1 MNNDNNIPTSQGQVP
16 SDTDPQGQ
24 MPTSSQGQ
32 MPSDPQQKVP
42 IESLP
47 QAVQDYIKELRGQAA
62 AARKEREAEA
72 RAKQQEA
79 EQRLAEQG
87 EFKKL
92 AEQHAARVQELEPIA
107 SQYSQ
112 LAELVSGQIESQI
125 KDWPN
130 ELKAF
135 DPGKDAPIEQR
146 LAWLEK
152 SKPLLEK
159 LMQQVRSQSPG
170 NAPSPRPASPN
181 GSKDVDELRTR
192 YRESGKYGF

>member
-1 MNNDNNIPTSQGQVP
+1 MNNDNNIPTPEGRTPNGDGTSTGQTATPQNLTVSG
-16 SDTDPQGQ
+16 SDKT
-24 MPTSSQGQ
+24 
-32 MPSDPQQKVP
+32 P
-42 IESLP
+42 ISSLP
-47 QAVQDYIKELRGQAA
+47 ADVQDYIKRLRD
-62 AARKEREAEA
+62 EAEDA
-72 RAKQQEA
+72 NKLRKAEAKAKLQAEEA
-79 EQRLAEQG
+79 RLAEQG

-92 AEQHAARVQELEPIA
+92 AEKSQARVQELEPVA

-125 KDWPN
+125 KDWPA

-135 DPGKDAPIEQR
+135 DPGKDSPIEQR

>member
-1 MNNDNNIPTSQGQVP
+1 MNNDNSTPTPNGQAPNGTDPTSQALASNGQAP
-16 SDTDPQGQ
+16 NETPNNNAANDDLLRQ
-24 MPTSSQGQ
+24 
-32 MPSDPQQKVP
+32 
-42 IESLP
+42 
-47 QAVQDYIKELRGQAA
+47 IKELRSENASHRKKAQEQTQVAQAA
-62 AARKEREAEA
+62 EEA
-72 RAKQQEA
+72 RLK
-79 EQRLAEQG
+79 EQG

-92 AEQHAARVQELEPIA
+92 AEKHEARVKELEPVA

-125 KDWPN
+125 KDWPA

-135 DPGKDAPIEQR
+135 DPGKDSPIEQR